1 MRSANL
7 FGPLKGLCPHKA
19 LIGLTQ
25 ASGLAGGFDSKIRNV
40 PFPRPCEATGND
52 ARKLH
57 ALAFVHVRGALLL
70 HEALY
75 RKLLAGRVV
84 Q

>member
-1 MRSANL
+1 L
-7 FGPLKGLCPHKA
+7 H
-19 LIGLTQ
+19 
-25 ASGLAGGFDSKIRNV
+25 SKIRNV

>member
-1 MRSANL
+1 MGCLCGAG
-7 FGPLKGLCPHKA
+7 FGLGRFSMQMHR
-19 LIGLTQ
+19 
-25 ASGLAGGFDSKIRNV
+25 KIRNV

-52 ARKLH
+52 ARKIH